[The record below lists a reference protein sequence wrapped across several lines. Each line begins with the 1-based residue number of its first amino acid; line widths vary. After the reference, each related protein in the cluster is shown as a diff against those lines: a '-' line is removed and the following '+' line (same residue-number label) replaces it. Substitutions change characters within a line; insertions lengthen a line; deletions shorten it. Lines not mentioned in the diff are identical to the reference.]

1 MALDAARGWAAPAS
15 IVGRFDDLRV
25 AVSPTFRPTV
35 RRTVVVVGDDAFRA
49 VIEQHAPRAGRTVVG
64 HIRPAEAGLFPA
76 PPHRVGPPGTEMVVA
91 AALLDEFRSG
101 YGDLIDGSRRVR
113 VVADPSVNPFDHP
126 IPRGGR
132 WVKRAADIVIAAL
145 GLVLLLPLLIVAL
158 LAVRLDSRG
167 PVFFRQARVGAN
179 GRQFRLVK
187 IRTMRHRS
195 DDDEHRRYFASLV
208 RGDAE
213 RQGGLFKLAH
223 DPRVTRV
230 GRVLRRFSIDEVP
243 QFWNVL
249 MGHMSLV
256 GPRPLLPADLPLF
269 DADAWQRLQVQPG
282 ITGLWQV
289 SGRNELSFAEM
300 IELDVRYWESW
311 TPMLDLKILARTPK
325 VVLSGEGAA

>member
-1 MALDAARGWAAPAS
+1 MTLDVGGWVAPARL
-15 IVGRFDDLRV
+15 VNRLDDLRV
-25 AVSPTFRPTV
+25 AVPATSRSTV
-35 RRTVVVVGDDAFRA
+35 RRSVVVVGDDAFRA

-64 HIRPAEAGLFPA
+64 HIRPSEVGLCPA
-76 PPHRVGPPGTEMVVA
+76 PTHRMGPPGTELVVA
-91 AALLDEFRSG
+91 AAQLDEFRSR
-101 YGDLIDGSRRVR
+101 YGDLIDGLTRVR
-113 VVADPSVNPFDHP
+113 VVSDPTVSPFDHP

-132 WVKRAADIVIAAL
+132 WAKRAADIVLSAL

-158 LAVRLDSRG
+158 LAVRLETRG

-195 DDDEHRRYFASLV
+195 DDADHRRYFTSLV
-208 RGDAE
+208 RGEAE

-230 GRVLRRFSIDEVP
+230 GRVLRRFSIDEIP

-249 MGHMSLV
+249 VGHMSLV

-325 VVLSGEGAA
+325 VVISGAGAA